1 MENIKSGINE
11 DKGLNSLSNVINLIT
26 SVFKKVD
33 TPLTPLPPPLIL
45 TGANLRPGMSAKE
58 MASNIIARQ
67 SEAGAPVGNLY
78 SNGINVAEAMEVI
91 RCEELL
97 KMLQLKSKIEVV
109 IPPGV
114 PITSVGANAAGP
126 VVSQG
131 VTVQIAQGY
140 GVIR

>member
-1 MENIKSGINE
+1 MENIKSGVSE
-11 DKGLNSLSNVINLIT
+11 EKGLNSLSNIIKSIT
-26 SVFKKVD
+26 AIFGKVD
-33 TPLTPLPPPLIL
+33 TPLSPLPPPLLL

-67 SEAGAPVGNLY
+67 SEAGAPVGNLF
-78 SNGINVAEAMEVI
+78 SNGNNIAEAMEVI

-114 PITSVGANAAGP
+114 PVSTVGANAAGP
-126 VVSQG
+126 VISQG
-131 VTVQIAQGY
+131 ATVQIAQGY

>member
-1 MENIKSGINE
+1 MENIKSGISE
-11 DKGLNSLSNVINLIT
+11 DKGLNSLSNIIK
-26 SVFKKVD
+26 SIISIFGKVD
-33 TPLTPLPPPLIL
+33 TPLKPLPPPLLL

-67 SEAGAPVGNLY
+67 SEAGAPVGNLF
-78 SNGINVAEAMEVI
+78 SDGKNIAEAMEVI

-114 PITSVGANAAGP
+114 AVSTVGANAAGP

-131 VTVQIAQGY
+131 ATTQIAQGY

>member
-1 MENIKSGINE
+1 MANKPGIEEDLGLGSISNIIKI
-11 DKGLNSLSNVINLIT
+11 LS
-26 SVFKKVD
+26 SVFSKID
-33 TPLTPLPPPLIL
+33 TPVTPLPPQLLL
-45 TGANLRPGMSAKE
+45 TGAVMRPGMSAKE

-67 SEAGAPVGNLY
+67 ADAGAPVGNLF
-78 SNGINVAEAMEVI
+78 SETNNIAESMEII

-97 KMLQLKSKIEVV
+97 KMLQTKAKIEVV

-114 PITSVGANAAGP
+114 QVTTVGANAGGP

-131 VTVQIAQGY
+131 VTTNVAQGY

>member
-1 MENIKSGINE
+1 MENIKSGITE
-11 DKGLNSLSNVINLIT
+11 DKGLNSLSNVIKLIT
-26 SVFKKVD
+26 SIFTKVD
-33 TPLTPLPPPLIL
+33 TPISPLPPPLIL

-78 SNGINVAEAMEVI
+78 SDGVNIAEAMEVI

-97 KMLQLKSKIEVV
+97 KMLQMKSKIEIV

-114 PITSVGANAAGP
+114 PVVSVGANAGGP
-126 VVSQG
+126 VISQG
-131 VTVQIAQGY
+131 VTSQIAQGY